1 MATYDVSCS
10 LQYGRCWPTHC
21 AQMSSHLLNMATA
34 PKWLEG
40 LGTNH
45 PGEPAPAF
53 LGWLPFQALIK
64 PASPLLQ

>member
-1 MATYDVSCS
+1 
-10 LQYGRCWPTHC
+10 
-21 AQMSSHLLNMATA
+21 MATA

-53 LGWLPFQALIK
+53 LGWLPFRALIAQVQLL
-64 PASPLLQ
+64 ASHCDNAISMYRDRDVVTDNGYGEKNY